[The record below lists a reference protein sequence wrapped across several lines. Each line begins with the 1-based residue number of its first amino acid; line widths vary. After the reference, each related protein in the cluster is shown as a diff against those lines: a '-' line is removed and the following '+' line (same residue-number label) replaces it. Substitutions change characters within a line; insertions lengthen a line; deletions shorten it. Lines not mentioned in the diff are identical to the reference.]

1 MGSMRIYTGYMRV
14 YSGSMRVY
22 TMSMGGLHWVYEGST
37 LGL

>member
-22 TMSMGGLHWVYEGST
+22 TMSMRGLHWVYEGST